1 MDLAGLLLFSSAL
14 FIAAA
19 SPGPGIAAI
28 VARVLGRGPKEAVAF
43 SIGVALGDVV
53 WLTFAILGLA
63 ALAQAFHQV
72 FLVIKYAGAA
82 YLLYIAYKI
91 WTATAVAKD
100 VTAEAGTEHP
110 AKLLLGGLALT
121 LGNPKTIVFY
131 LALLPTILDLTRIS
145 AGLCGTGG
153 GHLERAGRG
162 LCRLYCA
169 RRPRPAAFH
178 DPKGYPDPQPHYGCP
193 AGRRGSGRCVALKSG
208 VLRPGPPRQPD
219 SAIFGGFSA
228 PFHARVGAWG

>member
-1 MDLAGLLLFSSAL
+1 MDLAGLLLFSSVL

-28 VARVLGRGPKEAVAF
+28 VARVLGRGPRDAIAF

-63 ALAQAFHQV
+63 ALAQAFHEV

-91 WTATAVAKD
+91 WTAPAVAKD
-100 VTAEAGTEHP
+100 VTAEERAEHP
-110 AKLLLGGLALT
+110 ARLLLGGLALT

-131 LALLPTILDLTRIS
+131 LALLPTILDLTRITVLGFAELVAATLTVLGVVF
-145 AGLCGTGG
+145 AGYIVLAARARQLFTTPKAIRILNRTTGAM
-153 GHLERAGRG
+153 LAG
-162 LCRLYCA
+162 
-169 RRPRPAAFH
+169 AA
-178 DPKGYPDPQPHYGCP
+178 
-193 AGRRGSGRCVALKSG
+193 AAVAS
-208 VLRPGPPRQPD
+208 R
-219 SAIFGGFSA
+219 
-228 PFHARVGAWG
+228 

>member
-28 VARVLGRGPKEAVAF
+28 VARVLGRGPRDAIAF

-63 ALAQAFHQV
+63 ALAQAFHEV

-91 WTATAVAKD
+91 WTAPAVAKD
-100 VTAEAGTEHP
+100 VTAEERAEHP
-110 AKLLLGGLALT
+110 ARLLLGGLALT

-131 LALLPTILDLTRIS
+131 LALLPTILDLTRITVLGFAELVAATLTVLGVVF
-145 AGLCGTGG
+145 AGYIVLAARARQLFTTPKAIRILNRTTGAV
-153 GHLERAGRG
+153 LAG
-162 LCRLYCA
+162 
-169 RRPRPAAFH
+169 AA
-178 DPKGYPDPQPHYGCP
+178 
-193 AGRRGSGRCVALKSG
+193 A
-208 VLRPGPPRQPD
+208 
-219 SAIFGGFSA
+219 AIAS
-228 PFHARVGAWG
+228 R

>member
-28 VARVLGRGPKEAVAF
+28 VARVLGRGPRDAIAF

-63 ALAQAFHQV
+63 ALAQAFHEV

-91 WTATAVAKD
+91 WTAPAVARD
-100 VTAEAGTEHP
+100 VTAEERAEHP

-131 LALLPTILDLTRIS
+131 LALLPTILDLTRITALGFAELLAATLTVLS
-145 AGLCGTGG
+145 VVFAGYIVLAARARQLFTTPKAIRILNRTTGAM
-153 GHLERAGRG
+153 LAG
-162 LCRLYCA
+162 
-169 RRPRPAAFH
+169 AA
-178 DPKGYPDPQPHYGCP
+178 
-193 AGRRGSGRCVALKSG
+193 AAVAS
-208 VLRPGPPRQPD
+208 R
-219 SAIFGGFSA
+219 
-228 PFHARVGAWG
+228 